1 MLSFLHIQNLALITQ
16 LELQFKPGLT
26 VLTGETGAGKSI
38 LLDGLGLVLGERAD
52 SNLVRHG
59 KTKATVTAEFDLAHA
74 PEQQAWLQNND
85 LEDAHHAATCIIQR
99 SVNAD
104 GRSKAYINGRPTTL
118 GKLKELGQQ
127 LIVIHGQH
135 QHQALVNLDTQREL
149 LDRFGQLQPLANQ
162 VKQAFKTWQNLTQ
175 QLRALQAAQQDAQA
189 KLELLEFK
197 FQEFD
202 KIKPLSGEFDQLSE
216 EQRTLAHANDIKT
229 AGLQTY
235 EQLDGENSAASHISK
250 ALGEIT
256 RAVTYSP
263 ALAQQQLRLESLLIE
278 LQEIANELYHYS
290 DNIELDP
297 YRLDEVDSRLGQ
309 LHALAKKYHLTPD
322 TLAEFY
328 QQLGEQ
334 RHSLTHQDEHQL
346 ALEQD
351 IVEAHTALLK
361 ACSRLTEARQTTAKQ
376 LNTSITTAMQALGMA
391 AGRFEVAIT
400 PIEVN
405 FYGQDKIEFLIQTN
419 PGQPALPLQKIAS
432 GGELSRI
439 SLAIQVACA
448 QISQTATLIFDEV
461 DVGIGGAVAEIVG
474 QKMRTL
480 GHQRQVFAVT
490 HLGQVASYG
499 NQHFKVAKQS
509 QHNETITE
517 VRPLDKDIRVKEIA
531 RMIGGIEITEQT
543 IGLANE
549 LLEQA
554 NQF

>member
-1 MLSFLHIQNLALITQ
+1 MLSFLHIQNLALINQ
-16 LELQFKPGLT
+16 LELEFKPGLT

-59 KTKATVTAEFDLAHA
+59 KDKATVTAEFDLTQA
-74 PEQQAWLQNND
+74 PDQQAWLQQND
-85 LEDAHHAATCIIQR
+85 LEDANQISSCIIQR

-118 GKLKELGQQ
+118 SKLKELGQQ

-135 QHQALVNLDTQREL
+135 QHQALVNPDTQREL
-149 LDRFGQLQPLANQ
+149 LDRFGQHQPLANQ
-162 VKQAFKTWQNLTQ
+162 VKQHFKTWQNLTQ

-197 FQEFD
+197 FQEFH

-229 AGLQTY
+229 AGLQAY
-235 EQLDGENSAASHISK
+235 EQLDGETSAASHISK

-256 RAVTYSP
+256 RAVAYSP
-263 ALAQQQLRLESLLIE
+263 ALAQQQQRLESLLIE

-334 RHSLTHQDEHQL
+334 LHSLTHQDEHQL

-351 IVEAHTALLK
+351 IAKAHGELLK
-361 ACSRLTEARQTTAKQ
+361 ACSLLTKARQTTAKQ
-376 LNTSITTAMQALGMA
+376 LNASITTAMQALGMA
-391 AGRFEVAIT
+391 AGRFEVAISPT
-400 PIEVN
+400 EVTL
-405 FYGQDKIEFLIQTN
+405 YGQDKIEFLIQTN
-419 PGQPALPLQKIAS
+419 TGQPAQPLQKIAS

-448 QISQTATLIFDEV
+448 QVSQTATLIFDEV

-499 NQHFKVAKQS
+499 NQHFKVAKQT
-509 QHNETITE
+509 QQDETVTQVMALE
-517 VRPLDKDIRVKEIA
+517 QNLRVQEIA

>member
-135 QHQALVNLDTQREL
+135 QHQALVNPDTQREL

-351 IVEAHTALLK
+351 IEEAHTALLK
-361 ACSRLTEARQTTAKQ
+361 ACSRLTEARQTTTKQ

-419 PGQPALPLQKIAS
+419 AGQPAQPLQKIAS

>member
-351 IVEAHTALLK
+351 IEEAHTALLK
-361 ACSRLTEARQTTAKQ
+361 ACSRLTEARQTTTKQ

-419 PGQPALPLQKIAS
+419 AGQPAQPLQKIAS

-499 NQHFKVAKQS
+499 KQHFKVAKQS